1 LKDAESRRNARSPNA
16 QYLRKLFVREQ
27 QFVLCYVVVNG
38 KERPSTT
45 LIKRMQE
52 VAGGKLERGR
62 QTRSGVQANGSA
74 QAIISVDESEKR
86 LAGNAPSLSR
96 DLDSAKRFRGPN
108 AEENR

>member
-1 LKDAESRRNARSPNA
+1 MKDPKSRRNARSPNA
-16 QYLRKLFVREQ
+16 QHLRKLFVGEQ
-27 QFVLCYVVVNG
+27 QFVLSYVVVNG
-38 KERPSTT
+38 KERASAA

-62 QTRSGVQANGSA
+62 QARGGVQADSSV

-96 DLDSAKRFRGPN
+96 DLDSAKRIRGPN